1 MGGIGSVTNSW
12 LPDKGAVGAY
22 IRSQRELANLSLR
35 ELSRL
40 SQVSNAYL
48 SQVERGLHEPS
59 LRVMS
64 AVADALSVPL
74 HDLLARTQEGAGD
87 QAEKDDGREV
97 DVEAAI
103 RAERRLS
110 HSQQEALIAVYRSY
124 LAVSAAVS
132 VLDPAP
138 KKNSERSGA

>member
-1 MGGIGSVTNSW
+1 MTNSW

-35 ELSRL
+35 ELSRM

-74 HDLLARTQEGAGD
+74 QDLLSRTQEGGEEHAGD
-87 QAEKDDGREV
+87 NERQVG
-97 DVEAAI
+97 VEAAI
-103 RAERRLS
+103 RAEQRLS
-110 HSQQEALIAVYRSY
+110 TAQQEALIAVYRSY
-124 LAVSAAVS
+124 LAVSAATNVIE
-132 VLDPAP
+132 PP
-138 KKNSERSGA
+138 KKRTRKAAG

>member
-1 MGGIGSVTNSW
+1 MTNSW

-35 ELSRL
+35 ELSRM

-74 HDLLARTQEGAGD
+74 QDLLSRTQEGGD
-87 QAEKDDGREV
+87 EPSDTARQV

-103 RAERRLS
+103 RAEQRLS
-110 HSQQEALIAVYRSY
+110 TAQQEALIAVYRSY
-124 LAVSAAVS
+124 LAVSAATS
-132 VLDPAP
+132 VMEPP
-138 KKNSERSGA
+138 KKKPRKAVG

>member
-1 MGGIGSVTNSW
+1 M
-12 LPDKGAVGAY
+12 GAY

-35 ELSRL
+35 ELSRM

-74 HDLLARTQEGAGD
+74 QDLLSRTQEGSD
-87 QAEKDDGREV
+87 QPGRESARGV

-124 LAVSAAVS
+124 LAVSAATS
-132 VLDPAP
+132 VLEPP
-138 KKNSERSGA
+138 KKKPRRSEV

>member
-1 MGGIGSVTNSW
+1 MTNAW

-64 AVADALSVPL
+64 AVAEALSVPL
-74 HDLLARTQEGAGD
+74 QDLLSRTREAGD
-87 QAEKDDGREV
+87 NTGRPDSREV

-103 RAERRLS
+103 RAESRLS
-110 HSQQEALIAVYRSY
+110 TSQQEALIAVYRSY
-124 LAVSAAVS
+124 LAVSAATS
-132 VLDPAP
+132 VMDPPAP
-138 KKNSERSGA
+138 KRRAGGN

>member
-1 MGGIGSVTNSW
+1 MTNSW

-35 ELSRL
+35 ELSRM

-64 AVADALSVPL
+64 AVADALAVPL
-74 HDLLARTQEGAGD
+74 QDLVSRTQEGAD
-87 QAEKDDGREV
+87 AAEKAPIRQP
-97 DVEAAI
+97 DVEGAI
-103 RAERRLS
+103 RAETRLS
-110 HSQQEALIAVYRSY
+110 PSQQEALIAVYRSY
-124 LAVSAAVS
+124 LAVSAASS
-132 VLDPAP
+132 VLKDPPPRRRRKGEA
-138 KKNSERSGA
+138 

>member
-1 MGGIGSVTNSW
+1 MGGIGPVTNSW

-74 HDLLARTQEGAGD
+74 QDLLSRTQEGAGD
-87 QAEKDDGREV
+87 QSEKDNDREV

-103 RAERRLS
+103 RAERRLN

-124 LAVSAAVS
+124 LAVSAVTS
-132 VLDPAP
+132 VLDPVP
-138 KKNSERSGA
+138 KKKSQRSEA

>member
-1 MGGIGSVTNSW
+1 M
-12 LPDKGAVGAY
+12 
-22 IRSQRELANLSLR
+22 
-35 ELSRL
+35 

-74 HDLLARTQEGAGD
+74 QDLLSRTQEGAD
-87 QAEKDDGREV
+87 QPEKDNGREV
-97 DVEAAI
+97 DVEGAI

-124 LAVSAAVS
+124 LAVSAATS
-132 VLDPAP
+132 VLEPP
-138 KKNSERSGA
+138 KKTRRSGA